1 MSIRSEST
9 VARGVPRGISL
20 FEAVVSIAIVGMTAV
35 AALESVG
42 AGMRAAEKSRR
53 AMEAEALASSRLE
66 LLDLLTDRELQA
78 LPDSV
83 AAGTFPE
90 PLTEYAWKTT
100 SEAIADP
107 PGIYDVR
114 IDVNWTGGSYTIRTY
129 QYRAPRLV
137 TRR

>member
-1 MSIRSEST
+1 MSTRSS
-9 VARGVPRGISL
+9 ARRGISL

-42 AGMRAAEKSRR
+42 SGMRAAEKSRH
-53 AMEAEALASSRLE
+53 AVEAEALASSRLE

-83 AAGTFPE
+83 ATGTFPP
-90 PLTEYAWKTT
+90 PLAEYSWTTT
-100 SEAIADP
+100 SEALVDP

-114 IDVNWTGGSYTIRTY
+114 INVAWTGGSYTIRTY
-129 QYRAPRLV
+129 AYRAPRLV